1 MKKEVNILENTSEF
15 IKGKHQ
21 VGLLWKK
28 DNPVLPYNRNLALK
42 RLENLEKKF
51 SKDQLLAKRYSE
63 TISSYISKGYAIKI
77 ESTRG
82 SQRNNVITDKL

>member
-15 IKGKHQ
+15 IKGKYQ

-51 SKDQLLAKRYSE
+51 SKD
-63 TISSYISKGYAIKI
+63 
-77 ESTRG
+77 
-82 SQRNNVITDKL
+82 